1 MRTCTSN
8 TLKTLPQNPNM
19 EHTVNIAECFWS
31 YQQRMVVYIR
41 QLNYSKFSS
50 ENTVLYIVGPYRT
63 FVSTTFYSNRI
74 VMKSR
79 KSFICILQ
87 SIANEKSHLK
97 ARTYSIL
104 SIKKGGVLCILSHGQ
119 LVCLLVNYNLL
130 TVCVYV
136 V

>member
-1 MRTCTSN
+1 M
-8 TLKTLPQNPNM
+8 
-19 EHTVNIAECFWS
+19 
-31 YQQRMVVYIR
+31 MVVYIR

-104 SIKKGGVLCILSHGQ
+104 SIKKRGEGTLHTFTWTACMFTGEL
-119 LVCLLVNYNLL
+119 
-130 TVCVYV
+130 
-136 V
+136 